1 MSQFSTALGFIAA
14 AFTNI
19 SLYPQAYKLHVIIN
33 SNDIEKIKSISLTTF
48 LLNLTGSF
56 LWLWYGIILKLYPII
71 FGSIFSIVPSLYI
84 TIILI
89 SYKMYHS
96 HNDQNNDQDDDQNND
111 QNN

>member
-14 AFTNI
+14 TFTNI

-84 TIILI
+84 TIVLI
-89 SYKMYHS
+89 IYKMNSNQHK
-96 HNDQNNDQDDDQNND
+96 NQNNELE
-111 QNN
+111 

>member
-48 LLNLTGSF
+48 LLNLIGSF

-84 TIILI
+84 TIVLI
-89 SYKMYHS
+89 SYKIT
-96 HNDQNNDQDDDQNND
+96 HNNNYQDQDNKLEEK
-111 QNN
+111 

>member
-84 TIILI
+84 TIVLIL
-89 SYKMYHS
+89 YKMNNQDNQHK
-96 HNDQNNDQDDDQNND
+96 NQNNELEEK
-111 QNN
+111 

>member
-48 LLNLTGSF
+48 LLNLIGSF

-84 TIILI
+84 TIVLI
-89 SYKMYHS
+89 SYKIT
-96 HNDQNNDQDDDQNND
+96 HNNYQDQDNKLEEK
-111 QNN
+111 

>member
-48 LLNLTGSF
+48 LLNLIGSF

-84 TIILI
+84 TIVLI
-89 SYKMYHS
+89 SYKIT
-96 HNDQNNDQDDDQNND
+96 HNNNDQDQDNKLEEK
-111 QNN
+111 

>member
-84 TIILI
+84 TIVLLL
-89 SYKMYHS
+89 YKMKNNQHK
-96 HNDQNNDQDDDQNND
+96 NENNELEQN
-111 QNN
+111 

>member
-48 LLNLTGSF
+48 LLNLIGSF

-84 TIILI
+84 TIVLI
-89 SYKMYHS
+89 SYKIT
-96 HNDQNNDQDDDQNND
+96 HNNNDQDQDNELEEK
-111 QNN
+111 

>member
-84 TIILI
+84 TIVLIL
-89 SYKMYHS
+89 YKMNNQDNNQHK
-96 HNDQNNDQDDDQNND
+96 NQNNELEEK
-111 QNN
+111 